1 MELPAEKL
9 SFLLSERIWLKPEG
23 LFVRQCLRSE
33 QLVSSAQKH
42 FLGLLSPSAPE
53 FHPPCSP
60 IVVFTVYVTPL
71 LKRRMK
77 SRAPPP
83 PRPPQPAPRRIFRN
97 AVPDGGGSSGGESKE
112 NILQSSVDLHITLP
126 TGYQTTINVDG
137 RKALMDLLVDLCSQY
152 HLNPTY
158 HTLELLSPDAQP
170 VTFKPNALLGALD
183 VSCALIKERV
193 FEDKVVRKP
202 PPKVPEKTVRLV
214 VNYHRNQKAVLRVNP
229 LVPLHTLVPVICQ
242 KCEFDPAHVL
252 LLTDNISNLKLD
264 LDKSLSDLEIKELY
278 VLDQTLVRQPKM
290 TLTPALSYS
299 AESLHSTQSLSGSER
314 KGLLGFLKFNRRKS
328 KTSEDMDSLD
338 GDSVVDN
345 ADTNKNGVT
354 VVPSG
359 LCVETRPSTLGQSQS
374 VMNISRMS
382 PKVELKKRRAPA
394 PPPAPTQTMTSQN
407 LLKKRKA
414 PVAPPTPTPSTPEP
428 FIPTVSPTSPMRAP
442 SIPVPTERTLATVA
456 SSTADP
462 AEDSDL
468 SHSIE
473 DSEPAGSICS
483 SSSGDDAAACSS
495 SSSLSEESLAHRAQ
509 VIAEYSISKPQ
520 AEPVLEYKE
529 VPVPEYKQVPVP
541 EYKKQH
547 VPEHKEPV
555 PEFTKAEPAPQ
566 ITTGEEPG
574 PSPTLEET
582 DVVMELKVD
591 EMENNR
597 NSGIAWLR
605 SAHEKV
611 ETVSVGSSES
621 FADQGY
627 AASEGMAEEPGPV
640 SHCEMIQSASSVN
653 IMSLNGD
660 PPVAVKQSKDSSSDS
675 DEGCATWGS
684 RHSSGNIQR
693 EHQPIQRQNSYE
705 EDPEITA
712 QIHLTLADLDANL
725 ADMNHS
731 DRASVFVDE
740 EIPVSIVDV
749 DIPVTTIDEV
759 TVDDRYNIKEHV
771 VPTLCTSPNITKQS
785 CKLYEAIQNKNNN
798 ACLTVKNVRPSS
810 GIQKQLQ
817 EPTLAD
823 MKKNLSPS
831 TDEQKQMKERKP
843 IDIKKNTS
851 LPLVA
856 QKQSQKNKL
865 RDNKEQ
871 KFDTKGKAETEIPNG
886 QNNIVSQK
894 SQSQVVRPV
903 VQSTQKVPDYR
914 LNSEPAVQRLY
925 TETVKKER
933 TPAIKA
939 SAIQGKISQ
948 SSVSRFGM
956 KTFVVIPPK
965 PAVSQ
970 TQKPAGSLVVG
981 AIKIDEQGNMVTRR
995 QINTVTEKYATNEEV
1010 TSAGESSLGQ
1020 AKAFWSSAEREDQS
1034 TMANQGST
1042 VKNEDASGVFKIA
1055 EKSISEE
1062 TPKEVIILERNP
1074 ISAVV
1079 SNPSFPDP
1087 TQKFSFTGEGRDLSF
1102 LKPSKRTSSQYVA
1115 SAIAKNS
1122 SIYTTKIN
1130 TLQEPT
1136 ESLVR
1141 VQKPFSQR
1149 FNNENKPT
1157 KAPSMALQKPA
1168 TTLKPTEGSVPSF
1181 AGPKRSQSYPRNVEK
1196 VSNSENFRSVEE
1208 TVIEADKPKSLDSV
1222 NKIQVITQT
1231 SSHNKPIESFSK
1243 KATSIPDTT
1252 SPRQMP
1258 THFTSQPLRKKPE
1271 LQKTEL
1277 LSEPNQT
1284 NMFGP
1289 LKKIKP
1295 VVFKPVQKEASLH
1308 SSLMEAIQSGEGIER
1323 LKKVSDY
1330 SSNSS
1335 VKKPPF
1341 VDEENERSALL
1352 SAIRAPTN
1360 SSRLKKTK
1368 SGATK
1373 ELEQLRKTEE
1383 NRNIQT
1389 DSISPPPTIP
1399 PAFVAPPPPAFCP
1412 PPPPA
1417 PNKPILLLP
1426 AGGNPEGARDAL
1438 LEAIRS
1444 GSAAQRLRKPC
1455 HALGLFTHA
1464 LGRAGVWPKL
1474 ETLVADNG
1482 VALPFSGR
1490 DHGNGGGVS

>member
-1 MELPAEKL
+1 M
-9 SFLLSERIWLKPEG
+9 SFGDAS
-23 LFVRQCLRSE
+23 VRT
-33 QLVSSAQKH
+33 
-42 FLGLLSPSAPE
+42 GG
-53 FHPPCSP
+53 
-60 IVVFTVYVTPL
+60 
-71 LKRRMK
+71 RRMK

-112 NILQSSVDLHITLP
+112 NILQSSVDLHITMP

-170 VTFKPNALLGALD
+170 VAFKPNALLGALD
-183 VSCALIKERV
+183 ISCALIKERV

-202 PPKVPEKTVRLV
+202 PPKVPEKSVRLV

-242 KCEFDPAHVL
+242 KCEFDPARVL
-252 LLTDNISNLKLD
+252 LLTDNISNHKLD

-278 VLDQTLVRQPKM
+278 VLDQTLVLQPKM

-299 AESLHSTQSLSGSER
+299 AESLHSTQSLSGSEK

-328 KTSEDMDSLD
+328 KMSEDMDSLD

-407 LLKKRKA
+407 ELKKRKA
-414 PVAPPTPTPSTPEP
+414 PVPPPTPTPSTPEP
-428 FIPTVSPTSPMRAP
+428 FIPTVLPTSPLRVP
-442 SIPVPTERTLATVA
+442 SIPVPMERTPVTVA
-456 SSTADP
+456 STTDP
-462 AEDSDL
+462 ADDSDL

-473 DSEPAGSICS
+473 DSEPVGSICS
-483 SSSGDDAAACSS
+483 SSSGDDAVACSS
-495 SSSLSEESLAHRAQ
+495 SSSLAEEPVAHRAQ
-509 VIAEYSISKPQ
+509 VIAEYTISKPQ

-529 VPVPEYKQVPVP
+529 VPVPEYKKRHIP
-541 EYKKQH
+541 EYK
-547 VPEHKEPV
+547 KEPV
-555 PEFTKAEPAPQ
+555 PEHTNERVPEHKAEPAPQ
-566 ITTGEEPG
+566 ITTEEEPS

-582 DVVMELKVD
+582 DSVMELKMD
-591 EMENNR
+591 ETENNR

-605 SAHEKV
+605 SAHESV

-621 FADQGY
+621 FVDQGY
-627 AASEGMAEEPGPV
+627 AASEGMAEEPSPV
-640 SHCEMIQSASSVN
+640 SPSEMIQSASSVN
-653 IMSLNGD
+653 IMSLNGG
-660 PPVAVKQSKDSSSDS
+660 PAVAVKQSKDSSSDS

-684 RHSSGNIQR
+684 RHSGNIQR

-705 EDPEITA
+705 EDPEITV

-731 DRASVFVDE
+731 DRASVFVDD

-759 TVDDRYNIKEHV
+759 PVDDRSNIKEHE
-771 VPTLCTSPNITKQS
+771 VPTLCSFPNITKQS
-785 CKLYEAIQNKNNN
+785 RTLYEAIQNKNNN
-798 ACLTVKNVRPSS
+798 ACLMVKNVRPSS
-810 GIQKQLQ
+810 GIQKQSL
-817 EPTLAD
+817 PD
-823 MKKNLSPS
+823 MKKNVSPS
-831 TDEQKQMKERKP
+831 TDEQKQLKERKL

-851 LPLVA
+851 LPLVD

-865 RDNKEQ
+865 RDNKEH
-871 KFDTKGKAETEIPNG
+871 KFDTKGKAETERPNG
-886 QNNIVSQK
+886 QNNIVSLK
-894 SQSQVVRPV
+894 SQSQVVRPA
-903 VQSTQKVPDYR
+903 VQSAPKVPDDR
-914 LNSEPAVQRLY
+914 LNSEPAVQRLN
-925 TETVKKER
+925 TETVKEER
-933 TPAIKA
+933 TPATKA
-939 SAIQGKISQ
+939 PAIQGKITQ

-995 QINTVTEKYATNEEV
+995 QINTVTEKYATNEGV
-1010 TSAGESSLGQ
+1010 TSAGESSLGH
-1020 AKAFWSSAEREDQS
+1020 AKAFWSSAEKQDQS

-1042 VKNEDASGVFKIA
+1042 VKNGDESGVFKIA

-1062 TPKEVIILERNP
+1062 THKEVIILERNP
-1074 ISAVV
+1074 ISVVV
-1079 SNPSFPDP
+1079 SNPSPAE
-1087 TQKFSFTGEGRDLSF
+1087 KSSFTGEGRDLSF

-1115 SAIAKNS
+1115 SAIAKNN
-1122 SIYTTKIN
+1122 SIYTTKIT

-1136 ESLVR
+1136 ESVVR
-1141 VQKPFSQR
+1141 VQKPFSQQ

-1157 KAPSMALQKPA
+1157 NAPSLASYKPA
-1168 TTLKPTEGSVPSF
+1168 TTLKPTEGSAPSF

-1208 TVIEADKPKSLDSV
+1208 TLIGAGKPKYLDSV
-1222 NKIQVITQT
+1222 NKVQVITQT
-1231 SSHNKPIESFSK
+1231 SSHIKPIESFSK
-1243 KATSIPDTT
+1243 EATSIPDTT

-1258 THFTSQPLRKKPE
+1258 TDFTRPPLRKKPE

-1277 LSEPNQT
+1277 QSAPNQT

-1295 VVFKPVQKEASLH
+1295 VVFKPAQKEASLH

-1323 LKKVSDY
+1323 LKKVSD
-1330 SSNSS
+1330 SSSKS
-1335 VKKPPF
+1335 TVKKPPY
-1341 VDEENERSALL
+1341 VDAENERSALL

-1389 DSISPPPTIP
+1389 DSISPPPTSP

-1417 PNKPILLLP
+1417 PNKPPLVLP
-1426 AGGNPEGARDAL
+1426 AGENPEVARDAL

-1444 GSAAQRLRKPC
+1444 GSAAQRLRKVPVTQTRMQVNGRLGTIQATS
-1455 HALGLFTHA
+1455 AL
-1464 LGRAGVWPKL
+1464 
-1474 ETLVADNG
+1474 
-1482 VALPFSGR
+1482 S
-1490 DHGNGGGVS
+1490 HGH